1 MSKQMEERVA
11 LLGISK
17 AGKTTLVEQ
26 LAHADP
32 IRINNPPTTPHDGV
46 LHTHNPT
53 DNMMMVSSSESQQPV
68 RRCVRAKLKR
78 KRRLCTR

>member
-1 MSKQMEERVA
+1 MEERVA
-11 LLGISK
+11 LLGLAK

-32 IRINNPPTTPHDGV
+32 IKITNPPTTPHDGT

-53 DNMMMVSSSESQQPV
+53 DNMMMVRPSLLVQQICRTVHP
-68 RRCVRAKLKR
+68 CQS
-78 KRRLCTR
+78 